1 MKLYEY
7 QSGTLLAEYGLPV
20 PHGELARDPGEAFRI
35 AERLGGNAV
44 IKAQVLAGGRG
55 KAGGVKVVQS
65 PEEARSVAG
74 TILAM
79 TIHGLPVKM
88 LLVTEAVDIER
99 EFYVSVVVNR
109 GAKRA
114 ECVFSAAGGIEIE
127 ETAASSPETIRHIPI
142 DPFSGI
148 DGRLLRKELK
158 ASFGKKEL
166 LDQAVSI
173 IEGMYRLFSEKDCS
187 LVEVNPLVLTR
198 SGRLMAIDAK
208 IIIDDNALIKHPE
221 LGGLQN
227 PEEHSRDEIDA
238 RSAGL
243 SFVSLDGSIGCM
255 VNGAGLAM
263 ATMDLIKHFGADPA
277 NFLDVGGSSN
287 PQKVVDALTI
297 LMRNR
302 KIRAILMNIFGGIT
316 RCDDIAKG
324 ILLARKSIEIRVP
337 FVIRLIGTND
347 TQAREMLTREGFHAY
362 NDLSEA
368 VKKVIEAARKQ
379 GQDKGA

>member
-7 QSGTLLAEYGLPV
+7 QSARLLAEYGLPV
-20 PHGELARDPGEAFRI
+20 PHGELARDPDEAFRI
-35 AERLGGNAV
+35 AERLGGNVV
-44 IKAQVLAGGRG
+44 IKAQVLVGGRG
-55 KAGGVKVVQS
+55 KAGGVKVVHS
-65 PEEARSVAG
+65 PVEAKRAAG

-79 TIHGLPVKM
+79 TIHDLPVGK
-88 LLVTEAVDIER
+88 LLVTGAVDIER
-99 EFYVSVVVNR
+99 EFYASVVVNR
-109 GAKRA
+109 GAIRA

-127 ETAASSPETIRHIPI
+127 ETATSSPESIRHIPV
-142 DPFSGI
+142 DPFGGI
-148 DGRLLRKELK
+148 DGRILREELK
-158 ASFGKKEL
+158 ASFGTEGL

-173 IEGMYRLFSEKDCS
+173 IDGMYRLFREKDCS

-208 IIIDDNALIKHPE
+208 IIIDDNALVKHPE
-221 LGGLQN
+221 LEKLQN

-297 LMRNR
+297 LMRNS
-302 KIRAILMNIFGGIT
+302 KIKAILMNIFGGIT

-324 ILLARKSIEIRVP
+324 ILLARKSIDIRVP

-347 TQAREMLTREGFHAY
+347 APAREMLTREGLHAY
-362 NDLSEA
+362 DDLSEA
-368 VKKVIEAARKQ
+368 VKKVIEAARTGGK
-379 GQDKGA
+379 DKGA